1 MVQLRCSRVCL
12 ELGQGVERWEP
23 MVEAPGLSA
32 QLGLKTKESK
42 KETLGIQAGS
52 VDEGGAITF
61 LGS

>member
-1 MVQLRCSRVCL
+1 
-12 ELGQGVERWEP
+12 